1 MKIGVLLKEV
11 ADTES
16 LIEIAPD
23 GKSIIA
29 DRIQWVINPY
39 DEIALEE
46 ALRLRE
52 SLCGPTATA
61 SPEACRAVEVVIVT
75 AGLVHAQETMRRA
88 LAMGADRGLRIDVE
102 GLLPDPFFTATL
114 LAAACRREGFDI
126 VFAGKIST
134 DAGWGQVHIGVAEML
149 SLPHVSPV
157 EKFECDPAFKEAVC
171 TRAAG
176 AGVKEMIRVR
186 LPALIGCEKSLNQ
199 PRYVSLPGI
208 LKAKSKPIAETNASE
223 LGVEVKSAMSI
234 ERLAPPP
241 ERRRG
246 RMIAG
251 RPRDAARELVRLLR
265 EEAKVI

>member
-1 MKIGVLLKEV
+1 MMKIGVLLKEV

-46 ALRLRE
+46 ALRLKE
-52 SLCGPTATA
+52 KAGG
-61 SPEACRAVEVVIVT
+61 EVVIVT
-75 AGLVHAQETMRRA
+75 AGPARAQDIMRRA
-88 LAMGADRGLRIDVE
+88 LAMGADRGLRIDVD
-102 GLLPDPFFTATL
+102 GFLPDPFFTAQL
-114 LAAACRREGFDI
+114 LASACRREGFDI

-186 LPALIGCEKSLNQ
+186 LPALIGCEKGLNQ

-208 LKAKSKPIAETNASE
+208 LKAKSKPIAETDASE

-241 ERRRG
+241 EKRRG
-246 RMIAG
+246 RMISG
-251 RPRDAARELVRLLR
+251 PPSDAARELARLLR